1 MDENLIMIIV
11 WICIFVLSLLV
22 ELGTEA
28 LVSIWFCI
36 GAFIAGAVTY
46 IPGMPFWGEIIVF
59 VCVSLL
65 SFLIIRPLVNKKL
78 LRLHSKTN
86 VDSIISKRGIVLK
99 KITTFEKGEV
109 KINDVI
115 WNAIKRD
122 QDEDIEKDD
131 VVEVIAVQGNKLLV
145 KKIEKGGN

>member
-1 MDENLIMIIV
+1 ML
-11 WICIFVLSLLV
+11 FRS
-22 ELGTEA
+22 
-28 LVSIWFCI
+28 
-36 GAFIAGAVTY
+36 
-46 IPGMPFWGEIIVF
+46 WGEIIVF